1 MPLVA
6 FTKEI
11 TDDAALLATLA
22 PETLQE
28 FCGVALQNIQTGA
41 VSQKNYNK
49 TAGVLCFVNATV
61 HSLPHLVDVSHRSSA
76 SGSRRC

>member
-11 TDDAALLATLA
+11 ADDAALLATLA
-22 PETLQE
+22 PETLQD

-49 TAGVLCFVNATV
+49 TAGVLYF
-61 HSLPHLVDVSHRSSA
+61 S
-76 SGSRRC
+76 